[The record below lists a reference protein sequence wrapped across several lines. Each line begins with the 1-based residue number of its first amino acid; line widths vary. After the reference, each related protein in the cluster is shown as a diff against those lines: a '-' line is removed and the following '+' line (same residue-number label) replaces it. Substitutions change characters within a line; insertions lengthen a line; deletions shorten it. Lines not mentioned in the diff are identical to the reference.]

1 MIFGGKLFTCISR
14 LTEARDA
21 AADLFALIIPS
32 SSADPTNVPTSSEII
47 FFSVSGETLLLD
59 AAEAEDDSE
68 EVSSFESDSSLSESD
83 SDPLSEL

>member
-1 MIFGGKLFTCISR
+1 MIFGGKLFTWIST

-47 FFSVSGETLLLD
+47 FFSVSGDTLLLD

-83 SDPLSEL
+83 SVPLSEL